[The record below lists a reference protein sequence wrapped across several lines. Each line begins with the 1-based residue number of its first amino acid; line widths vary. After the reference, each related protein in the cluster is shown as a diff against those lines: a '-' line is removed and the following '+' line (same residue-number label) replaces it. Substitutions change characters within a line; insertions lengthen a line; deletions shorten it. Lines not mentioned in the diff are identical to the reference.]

1 MARPKQLTLA
11 TTIAKQA
18 ACEFGERFHQISFL
32 ETGATSTVY
41 LFITDRT
48 HYVLRI
54 ATPRPGETSSYE
66 SDFAVRS
73 ALARAGQPVAT
84 PIATDQSIRTMP
96 TAGWA
101 IDEYRSGQHPA
112 RGEITTG
119 VSRQLGRVL
128 RVLHSLAAE
137 GFGQLQNTRSRFC
150 GAKKNAVDGML
161 TRFEQPWPF
170 TKNALATHPSVKA
183 KPSLYEKLL
192 AQESWLRSFVLEG
205 NPVVTH
211 SDLHEGQI
219 LVDNGRLTAL
229 LDFNDAGVARCEWDF
244 GSYLY
249 FHGESALSDLVDGYT
264 SEGVDSNSAGSNRA
278 ESNST
283 GSVSAGSKSTRS
295 EIAEKAKLLDRAK
308 QAATLIALH
317 HGNRGV
323 VLKRPHRI
331 AASVR
336 FLEQQFD

>member
-1 MARPKQLTLA
+1 
-11 TTIAKQA
+11 
-18 ACEFGERFHQISFL
+18 
-32 ETGATSTVY
+32 
-41 LFITDRT
+41 
-48 HYVLRI
+48 
-54 ATPRPGETSSYE
+54 
-66 SDFAVRS
+66 
-73 ALARAGQPVAT
+73 
-84 PIATDQSIRTMP
+84 
-96 TAGWA
+96 
-101 IDEYRSGQHPA
+101 
-112 RGEITTG
+112 
-119 VSRQLGRVL
+119 
-128 RVLHSLAAE
+128 
-137 GFGQLQNTRSRFC
+137 
-150 GAKKNAVDGML
+150 ML

-170 TKNALATHPSVKA
+170 TKNELANHPSVKA

-192 AQESWLRSFVLEG
+192 AQESRLRSFVSEG
-205 NPVVTH
+205 TPVVTH

-219 LVDNGRLTAL
+219 LVDNGRLNAL

-264 SEGVDSNSAGSNRA
+264 SEGVVSNSAGSNSTG
-278 ESNST
+278 SNST
-283 GSVSAGSKSTRS
+283 GSNSTGSNSTGSKSTRS
-295 EIAEKAKLLDRAK
+295 EIAAKAKLLDRAK

>member
-1 MARPKQLTLA
+1 MATSDQLTLA
-11 TTIAKQA
+11 AAIAGQA
-18 ACEFGERFHQISFL
+18 ANELGERVHQISFL
-32 ETGATSTVY
+32 ESGATSTV
-41 LFITDRT
+41 FRFTTDRT
-48 HYVLRI
+48 RYVLRI

-73 ALARAGQPVAT
+73 ALARARQPVAT
-84 PIATDQSIRTMP
+84 PIATDQSIETVA

-112 RGEITTG
+112 RGEITTDI
-119 VSRQLGRVL
+119 SRQLGRVL
-128 RVLHSLAAE
+128 RVLHSLTAE
-137 GFGQLQNTRSRFC
+137 GFGHLQNTRSRFC
-150 GAKKNAVDGML
+150 GVKQNAVDGML

-170 TKNALATHPSVKA
+170 TKNALANHPSVKA

-192 AQESWLRSFVLEG
+192 AQESRLRSFVSEG

-211 SDLHEGQI
+211 SDLHEGQF

-264 SEGVDSNSAGSNRA
+264 SESVISNSAGSN
-278 ESNST
+278 ST
-283 GSVSAGSKSTRS
+283 GSDSTGSKSTGS
-295 EIAEKAKLLDRAK
+295 ENAEKAKLLDRAK